1 MRGDKKDYQNLIGDK
16 KRPPRLY
23 VEVAMFFLCDRRKE
37 LSLVYRIDIHDIED
51 NDDSHDAHDEE
62 QHVSNNLSALLGI

>member
-1 MRGDKKDYQNLIGDK
+1 M
-16 KRPPRLY
+16 
-23 VEVAMFFLCDRRKE
+23 
-37 LSLVYRIDIHDIED
+37 SLVYRIDIHDIED

>member
-1 MRGDKKDYQNLIGDK
+1 MTKKATQTSCRGGHVY
-16 KRPPRLY
+16 
-23 VEVAMFFLCDRRKE
+23 LCDRRKE
-37 LSLVYRIDIHDIED
+37 MSLVYRIDVDDIED

>member
-1 MRGDKKDYQNLIGDK
+1 M
-16 KRPPRLY
+16 
-23 VEVAMFFLCDRRKE
+23 CDRRKE
-37 LSLVYRIDIHDIED
+37 MSLVYRIDIHDIED